1 MPIIFRS
8 VTDSLTDAGADPKL
22 AEAITAAIHRAG
34 RRATQLDITRSL
46 TDAGADPKLAEAI
59 TVAIDHAVE
68 SLATRFEVD
77 DLRHD
82 YSTLW
87 GWHVEPAKNAAE
99 LAKQSAD
106 RAERLSV
113 RATDALS
120 DVDRRL
126 ARLEGIITGRRDR
139 DTTTD
144 CPR

>member
-1 MPIIFRS
+1 MPNIAQGL
-8 VTDSLTDAGADPKL
+8 TDSLTDAGADPKL
-22 AEAITAAIHRAG
+22 AEAITTAIRRGA

-59 TVAIDHAVE
+59 TAAIDHAVE
-68 SLATRFEVD
+68 SLATQVEVD

-82 YSTLW
+82 YRTLW
-87 GWHVEPAKNAAE
+87 GWHVEPAKNTAE
-99 LAKQSAD
+99 LAKRSAD

-120 DVDRRL
+120 DVDRRI
-126 ARLEGIITGRRDR
+126 ARLEGIISGWRNR

-144 CPR
+144 WPR